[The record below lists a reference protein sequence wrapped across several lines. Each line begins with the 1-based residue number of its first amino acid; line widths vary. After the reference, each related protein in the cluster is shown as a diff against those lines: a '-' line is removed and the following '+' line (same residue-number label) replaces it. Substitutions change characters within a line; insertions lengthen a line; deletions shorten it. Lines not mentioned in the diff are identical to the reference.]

1 MTVLTAPFAA
11 PEATPRASAASRPP
25 RVLAVASG
33 GGHWVQLMRL
43 RPAFAGAE
51 VHYATVDR
59 SAAAAVA
66 PAPVHVYPDAN
77 KDTPVR
83 LMLAA
88 LRLALIVLR
97 VRPDVVVSTGAA
109 GGYLA
114 IRFARFSVHG
124 RCSSTPSPT
133 PASCRSRPALR
144 KRPQTSCSASGLP
157 SPAPPAPPTAA
168 RSYNLPSESPLP

>member
-1 MTVLTAPFAA
+1 MIALTTPLAA
-11 PEATPRASAASRPP
+11 PMTTRQATGDSRPP

-59 SAAAAVA
+59 SGAEVVA

-77 KDTPVR
+77 KDTPLR
-83 LMLAA
+83 LIMAA
-88 LRLALIVLR
+88 LALALIVLR
-97 VRPDVVVSTGAA
+97 VRPDVVISTGAA

-114 IRFARFSVHG
+114 IRFARLLGARTLFIDSI
-124 RCSSTPSPT
+124 
-133 PASCRSRPALR
+133 AN
-144 KRPQTSCSASGLP
+144 
-157 SPAPPAPPTAA
+157 A
-168 RSYNLPSESPLP
+168 RSLSVSARLAQKTADLVLSQWPAVARATGAAYRGAVL